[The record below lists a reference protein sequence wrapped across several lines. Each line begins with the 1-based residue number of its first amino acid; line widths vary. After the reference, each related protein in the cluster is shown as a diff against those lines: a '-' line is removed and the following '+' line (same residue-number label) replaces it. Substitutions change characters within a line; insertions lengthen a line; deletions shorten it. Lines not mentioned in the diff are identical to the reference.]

1 MAALSGRCVVG
12 LPRTGSRGGPPRDC
26 PPHLIRGSAA
36 LWLGHGNPAATCE
49 RHPSPRT
56 TSLDRAVTG
65 WAVDT

>member
-1 MAALSGRCVVG
+1 MAALSGRCVVR
-12 LPRTGSRGGPPRDC
+12 LPRTGSRGAPSGLTPA
-26 PPHLIRGSAA
+26 PHPGVAA

-56 TSLDRAVTG
+56 TSLARAVTG